1 MYFYLYD
8 QQNSPKVK
16 ASQKLCHAVVLFTFK
31 DLRKRKLD
39 TLLFQMLI
47 INQGIISKTQLLF

>member
-8 QQNSPKVK
+8 QQNSPKIK

-31 DLRKRKLD
+31 DLRKLD